1 MTEEK
6 KSEFQKGILVG
17 DKKKQRALMWTLIQ
31 IGIAL
36 LIVVACTMFIIH
48 ADNKADEQWYQ
59 QCTLIG
65 GTPSSVPTNN
75 NLCVMG
81 NGTYVSQR

>member
-1 MTEEK
+1 MSEEK

-17 DKKKQRALMWTLIQ
+17 DKKKQRSLAV
-31 IGIAL
+31 L
-36 LIVVACTMFIIH
+36 LIKISLVLLMIGGLTLLGIH

-59 QCTLIG
+59 QCTWIG